1 MKYSLDTNII
11 ISHFKGD
18 KFSNDTD
25 SFFAWVKDAG
35 HEMYIADIVY
45 AELFTGVYLS
55 NDSAKEEKR
64 LQRFLAVN
72 NIEVKYTTSKIAKRS
87 GELYAKT
94 LLKNKRSL
102 KRILPDFVIGAH
114 TEQYGDALITW
125 NPSDYDINKEVMT
138 PVEVMGENDKSREN
152 ITIISGKL

>member
-1 MKYSLDTNII
+1 MKYSLDTNVI

-18 KFSNDTD
+18 KFSDDTD
-25 SFFAWVKDAG
+25 SFFTWVKETG
-35 HEMYIADIVY
+35 HEMCISDIVY
-45 AELFTGVYLS
+45 AELYTGVYLS
-55 NDSAKEEKR
+55 NDSANEEKR

-72 NIEVKYTTSKIAKRS
+72 NIDVKYTTSKTAKRS
-87 GELYAKT
+87 GELYAKS

-114 TEQYGDALITW
+114 AEQYGDALVTW

-138 PVEVMGENDKSREN
+138 PNEVMGEHDKA
-152 ITIISGKL
+152 

>member
-1 MKYSLDTNII
+1 MKYSLDTNVI

-18 KFSNDTD
+18 KFADDTD
-25 SFFAWVKDAG
+25 SFFAWVKDTG

-45 AELFTGVYLS
+45 AELYTGVYLS
-55 NDSAKEEKR
+55 KDSGNEEKR

-72 NIEVKYTTSKIAKRS
+72 NIEVKYTTSKTSKRA
-87 GELYAKT
+87 GELYAEN

-114 TEQYGDALITW
+114 AEQYSNALVTW
-125 NPSDYDINKEVMT
+125 NPSDHVINKEVMT
-138 PVEVMGENDKSREN
+138 PVDVMREHDK
-152 ITIISGKL
+152 KLYSTKE

>member
-1 MKYSLDTNII
+1 MKYSLDTNVI

-45 AELFTGVYLS
+45 AELYTGVYLS
-55 NDSAKEEKR
+55 NDSANEEKR

-72 NIEVKYTTSKIAKRS
+72 NIEVKYTTSKTAKRA
-87 GELYAKT
+87 GELYAKN

-114 TEQYGDALITW
+114 AEQYSDAFVTW

-138 PVEVMGENDKSREN
+138 PVDVIREHDKA
-152 ITIISGKL
+152 

>member
-35 HEMYIADIVY
+35 HEIYIADIVY

-114 TEQYGDALITW
+114 TEQYGDTLITW

-138 PVEVMGENDKSREN
+138 PVEVMGENDK
-152 ITIISGKL
+152 L

>member
-35 HEMYIADIVY
+35 HEMYIADIEY

-87 GELYAKT
+87 GELYVKT

-138 PVEVMGENDKSREN
+138 PVEVMGEN
-152 ITIISGKL
+152 L